1 MGGTWPPI
9 YFTIEFYLSMPAKAE
24 TADAFDLSTNPGPEG
39 ILSQGNR
46 PAELLYKCRT
56 TIGI

>member
-1 MGGTWPPI
+1 MGGTQPPI
-9 YFTIEFYLSMPAKAE
+9 FFTIRSYLSIPAKAE
-24 TADAFDLSTNPGPEG
+24 TAEAFDLSTKPGPEG
-39 ILSQGNR
+39 ILSPGNS